1 MHNALSFQRI
11 HPNKTHNIG
20 TYHPETNMAYVNNP
34 RGPILPKL
42 GHVLS
47 AKDDPLGAPAGK
59 TQRLWLLPEEAIY
72 CLERG
77 SLDIRWPKAEDADD
91 QVVPGEDD
99 DEEYG
104 LPMSLQAV
112 YAMFLG
118 DGSSE
123 RESLTLE
130 RYNVYANLKRMGYL
144 VFRAPSWH
152 GIGDALGDETF
163 PPLQQPPWQLGL
175 RSPWSLLQSFF
186 FSGPP
191 GASTLSPPSHTDRE
205 GPIIAPGVY
214 RNYATI
220 YRKLALIP
228 FHDPTNQHRPQSTYP
243 LLPQTSPDFR
253 ITYHVYKPSATN
265 FKKSAPGPPD
275 FRIAVINARE
285 TGVPTLEDLSR
296 LMETTPYDPPIKPAS
311 KPPMALPQ
319 KLKHG
324 YRNVTLAV
332 VDQGVIS
339 YLRVADAAF
348 GLEKL
353 YLREAKGA
361 GAKNRGGGG
370 GGRGGRGGG
379 RGGRGRGGR

>member
-20 TYHPETNMAYVNNP
+20 TYHPETNTAYVNNP

-47 AKDDPLGAPAGK
+47 PKDDPLGSAPGK
-59 TQRLWLLPEEAIY
+59 LQRLWLLPEEAIY

-77 SLDIRWPKAEDADD
+77 SLDIRWPKPEEHDDED
-91 QVVPGEDD
+91 VPSEGDG
-99 DEEYG
+99 EEYG
-104 LPMSLQAV
+104 LPMSLQAA

-144 VFRAPSWH
+144 VLRAPSWH
-152 GIGDALGDETF
+152 GMGDALGDETF

-175 RSPWSLLQSFF
+175 RNPWGLLQSLF
-186 FSGPP
+186 FSSPP
-191 GASTLSPPSHTDRE
+191 DASTLSSPSEAERE
-205 GPIIAPGVY
+205 GPVLASGVH

-228 FHDPTNQHRPQSTYP
+228 FHDPTKQHRPQSTSQ
-243 LLPQTSPDFR
+243 LLPETSPDLR

-275 FRIAVINARE
+275 FRIAVVNARE

-296 LMETTPYDPPIKPAS
+296 VMATTPYDPPIHPS
-311 KPPMALPQ
+311 NKPPMPLYQ

-324 YRNVTLAV
+324 YKNVTLAV

-353 YLREAKGA
+353 YLREARGP
-361 GAKNRGGGG
+361 GAKRGGG
-370 GGRGGRGGG
+370 GGRGGRGGA
-379 RGGRGRGGR
+379 RGGRGRGRR

>member
-20 TYHPETNMAYVNNP
+20 TYHPETNKAYVTNP
-34 RGPILPKL
+34 RGAILPKL

-47 AKDDPLGAPAGK
+47 AKDDPLGAAAGK
-59 TQRLWLLPEEAIY
+59 LQRLWLLPEEAIY

-77 SLDIRWPKAEDADD
+77 SLDIRWPKADD
-91 QVVPGEDD
+91 TVSGDGDD
-99 DEEYG
+99 DGDDAEYG
-104 LPMSLQAV
+104 LPMSLQAA

-144 VFRAPSWH
+144 VLRAPSWH
-152 GIGDALGDETF
+152 GIGDVLGKETF
-163 PPLQQPPWQLGL
+163 APLQQPPWQLGL
-175 RSPWSLLQSFF
+175 RNPWILLQNL
-186 FSGPP
+186 FSGGDVDAP
-191 GASTLSPPSHTDRE
+191 ALSAPCRSE
-205 GPIIAPGVY
+205 KLGPVVPPGVY
-214 RNYATI
+214 RNYASV
-220 YRKLALIP
+220 YRKLALVP
-228 FHDPTNQHRPQSTYP
+228 FHDPTKQHRPAGISP

-275 FRIAVINARE
+275 FRIAVVNARE

-296 LMETTPYDPPIKPAS
+296 LMETTPYDPPVHPAS
-311 KPPMALPQ
+311 KPPMSLYQ
-319 KLKHG
+319 KLKYG
-324 YRNVTLAV
+324 YKNVTLAI

-339 YLRVADAAF
+339 YLRIADAAF
-348 GLEKL
+348 GMEKL
-353 YLREAKGA
+353 YLREFKGP
-361 GAKNRGGGG
+361 GAKRGGG
-370 GGRGGRGGG
+370 GGRGGRGGA